1 MCIRDRYT
9 RVGYLLDNIETT
21 DPLLNATM
29 AQIRTDKDDVAQTGL
44 RYSFEEAVTTLT
56 PSDPVAR
63 RRIGKNR
70 LDGVAAADVEA
81 TISPV
86 DADGTKIRVGIGKTG
101 VALRWHVG
109 PEYAKLPKDQ
119 KDELRRWRHKTGE
132 YAGRKDTPGEKS
144 GGGNTN
150 VSALVQKKVAAKLR
164 KLKKAKSKKRKEDE
178 SNKDEMKAMM
188 VACLEELVSDS
199 KPSAKKVKF
208 SAGST
213 HAEPIASPETT
224 IAVSERKRPVIP
236 SLNKILQKAREHMSS
251 KSSST

>member
-1 MCIRDRYT
+1 MS
-9 RVGYLLDNIETT
+9 N
-21 DPLLNATM
+21 
-29 AQIRTDKDDVAQTGL
+29 
-44 RYSFEEAVTTLT
+44 
-56 PSDPVAR
+56 
-63 RRIGKNR
+63 
-70 LDGVAAADVEA
+70 
-81 TISPV
+81 
-86 DADGTKIRVGIGKTG
+86 
-101 VALRWHVG
+101 
-109 PEYAKLPKDQ
+109 LPKDQ
-119 KDELRRWRHKTGE
+119 QEELKRWRHKLGE
-132 YAGRKDTPGEKS
+132 YAGRKSTPEDKS
-144 GGGNTN
+144 WGGKNSSSSN

-224 IAVSERKRPVIP
+224 IAVSQRKRPVIP